1 MTSGDGVFA
10 PQLNTFV
17 KLLTERLGEKFA
29 EEFAKMANYTRTR
42 KEMSILRAACMCVR
56 GTRIGFKY

>member
-1 MTSGDGVFA
+1 MTSGDGVFT

-29 EEFAKMANYTRTR
+29 EDFGKMADYTRTR
-42 KEMSILRAACMCVR
+42 IEMSILRAAYMCVR
-56 GTRIGFKY
+56 GIRIGFKY